1 MNFRGRSF
9 NTRTAV
15 MGVRARD
22 ARRAEL
28 GRLFEV
34 GQAEGR
40 LTGDWRALPLGELE
54 RVLAGVPSTAAEA
67 SEKKF

>member
-1 MNFRGRSF
+1 MKFRGRSF

-15 MGVRARD
+15 MGSQARD
-22 ARRAEL
+22 IRRAEL
-28 GRLFEV
+28 GRQFEA

-54 RVLAGVPSTAAEA
+54 RVLAGQRAVESEA